1 MLSIFPELFTYALVA
16 PFVLR
21 VALGSYFIVQG
32 LRRHKQDTMVWEN
45 LWSKNGAPIKI
56 GSLKVAPVLVK
67 IQIVLGVLLFV
78 GLYTQVAAILVL
90 IFAGA
95 EIFMKHKQS
104 PLTFNEKWFTVIVG
118 AMSLSLLFLGAG
130 FLAIDLPL

>member
-1 MLSIFPELFTYALVA
+1 MLSIFPELFTYGLVA
-16 PFVLR
+16 PFILR

-32 LRRHKQDTMVWEN
+32 LRRHKQDTGVWEN
-45 LWSKNGAPIKI
+45 LWSHNGMPIKI

-78 GLYTQVAAILVL
+78 GLYTQVAT
-90 IFAGA
+90 IFALVFVGA
-95 EIFMKHKQS
+95 EVFMKHKQS
-104 PLTFNEKWFTVIVG
+104 PLSFNEKWFAVLVG
-118 AMSLSLLFLGAG
+118 ALALSLLFLGAG